1 MSGTSLDGIDFA
13 LLETNGTNYV
23 NRLLG
28 KSYEYSDNYILKVK
42 RFIKK
47 LQKNNSLKLN
57 EMDSF
62 ISNKFLKMTKIFIN
76 EFKID
81 ISSIDYIGLS
91 GQTVLHKPEK
101 KISIQLGSG
110 KFLSKNLNIK
120 VVGNFRQK
128 DISMGGQGAP
138 IGAFYHKYLSKKL
151 NQNIVFINLGGIANI
166 CYCNNK
172 KLIAFDTGPG
182 NTLIDD
188 FIWKRAKKKFDKNG
202 KLSNKG
208 KLNKDILNIFL
219 QNNYFTKKYPKSLDR
234 NDFNHYLKL
243 ANKLSNKDGIHTL
256 SLLTVYS
263 IKKGIEILNEKID
276 KIILTGGGRKN
287 LFIYNKLK
295 KVLKY
300 KIINIDKLGLDG
312 DLLEAE
318 AFAYIAIR
326 SLKKLPLSL
335 KTTTGVKKSMSGGV
349 IYKVN

>member
-13 LLETNGTNYV
+13 FLETNGTNYV
-23 NRLLG
+23 NKLLS
-28 KSYEYSDNYILKVK
+28 KSYEYSDNYKLKIK

-47 LQKNNSLKLN
+47 LQKNNALKVH
-57 EMDSF
+57 EMDLFVSK
-62 ISNKFLKMTKIFIN
+62 KFLKMTKIFIN

-81 ISSIDYIGLS
+81 ISVVDYIGLS

-110 KFLSKNLNIK
+110 KFLSKYLNIK
-120 VVGNFRQK
+120 VIGNFRQN

-138 IGAFYHKYLSKKL
+138 IGAFYNQYLSKKL
-151 NQNIVFINLGGIANI
+151 NQKIVFINLGGIANI

-182 NTLIDD
+182 NALIDD
-188 FIWKRAKKKFDKNG
+188 FIWKRIKQKFDKNG

-208 KLNKDILNIFL
+208 KLNKNILNIFL
-219 QNNYFTKKYPKSLDR
+219 KNNYFKKKYPKSLDR

-243 ANKLSNKDGIHTL
+243 INKLSNKDGAHTL

-287 LFIYNKLK
+287 LFIYKNLK
-295 KVLKY
+295 KILKY
-300 KIINIDKLGLDG
+300 KIINIDELGLDG

-326 SLKKLPLSL
+326 SIKKLPLSL
-335 KTTTGVKKSMSGGV
+335 KTTTGVQKPISGGIV
-349 IYKVN
+349 YNN